1 MFRPFWFS
9 KFKEKIMHRRIFH
22 SIFSIIAVIILIG
35 LPQAA
40 VADSGITCKMSYRLK
55 GWSFAYKQYDGT
67 GEVSCSNGQNA
78 HVLLASKSLGFSI
91 GVSEIEGTGQFTA
104 LKDINEVYGLFAS
117 LEGHA
122 GVTKSGSGQVMTRG
136 VVSLAL
142 SGMGRGIDIGVTL
155 GGLMISPA
163 GN

>member
-1 MFRPFWFS
+1 
-9 KFKEKIMHRRIFH
+9 MHRRIFKNLL
-22 SIFSIIAVIILIG
+22 SIIAAIALIS
-35 LPQAA
+35 LSHTAA
-40 VADSGITCKMSYRLK
+40 ADNAITCKMSYRLK

-78 HVLLASKSLGFSI
+78 RVLLASKSLGFSI
-91 GVSEIEGTGQFTA
+91 GASEIEGTGQFTA
-104 LKDINEVYGLFAS
+104 LKDINEIYGLFAS

-122 GVTKSGSGQVMTRG
+122 GVTKSGSGQVLTRG

-142 SGMGRGIDIGVTL
+142 SGEGRGIDIGVTL

>member
-1 MFRPFWFS
+1 MY
-9 KFKEKIMHRRIFH
+9 RRIFH
-22 SIFSIIAVIILIG
+22 NILSIIAAIAFIG
-35 LPQAA
+35 LSHAA
-40 VADSGITCKMSYRLK
+40 AAENSITCKMSYHLK

-78 HVLLASKSLGFSI
+78 RVILASKSLGFSI
-91 GVSEIEGTGQFTA
+91 GASEIDGTGQFTT
-104 LKDINEVYGLFAS
+104 LKDINEIYGLFAS

-122 GVTKSGSGQVMTRG
+122 GVTKSGSGQVLTRG

-142 SGMGRGIDIGVTL
+142 SGEGRGIDIGVTL
-155 GGLMISPA
+155 GGLMISAA